1 MLSADQERAVL
12 DLARLAAMHRG
23 VPFGAVDIRQENSGR
38 WIVIEVNDAPFAG
51 HGHNPLLR
59 LWNRISAI

>member
-1 MLSADQERAVL
+1 
-12 DLARLAAMHRG
+12 MHRG